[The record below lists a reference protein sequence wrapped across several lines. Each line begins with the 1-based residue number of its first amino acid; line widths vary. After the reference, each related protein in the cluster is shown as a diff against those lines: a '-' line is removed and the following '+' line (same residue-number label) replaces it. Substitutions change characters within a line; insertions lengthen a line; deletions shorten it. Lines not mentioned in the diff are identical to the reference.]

1 MVCLKTS
8 RTNGNVKNTEVTNVC
23 VYVNVMFAARVR
35 VCVLVCVRVLVR
47 SMCESE
53 LLFDLQAYGK

>member
-1 MVCLKTS
+1 M
-8 RTNGNVKNTEVTNVC
+8 C